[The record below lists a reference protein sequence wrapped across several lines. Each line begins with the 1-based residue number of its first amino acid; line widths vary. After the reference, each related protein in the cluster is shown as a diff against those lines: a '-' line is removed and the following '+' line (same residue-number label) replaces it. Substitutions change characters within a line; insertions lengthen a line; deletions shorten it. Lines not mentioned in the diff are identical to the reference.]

1 MLAYPRSCGIPA
13 ERRLEVVQGV
23 AHWAERGLVVPAVD
37 REGAGRTLDRGG
49 RLGQRDNRQRYL
61 CLPVCPNP
69 TQYAAGLPQPHSS
82 LNISF
87 ANKRSFI
94 SNVMRA
100 KHPTFAALMK
110 AAACRV
116 DKGNFHA

>member
-1 MLAYPRSCGIPA
+1 VLFSQPDLP
-13 ERRLEVVQGV
+13 ERRSAVRPEVFS
-23 AHWAERGLVVPAVD
+23 
-37 REGAGRTLDRGG
+37 
-49 RLGQRDNRQRYL
+49 
-61 CLPVCPNP
+61 
-69 TQYAAGLPQPHSS
+69 PQPHSS
-82 LNISF
+82 LNILF